1 MLFYLEEMDI
11 ASEDRIKVACRIRPG
26 ESNLAQ
32 TCTRRCVT
40 VDKQTHSVTVNS
52 KPGIYKIL

>member
-1 MLFYLEEMDI
+1 MDI

-32 TCTRRCVT
+32 SCTRRCVT

-52 KPGIYKIL
+52 KPGIYKVH